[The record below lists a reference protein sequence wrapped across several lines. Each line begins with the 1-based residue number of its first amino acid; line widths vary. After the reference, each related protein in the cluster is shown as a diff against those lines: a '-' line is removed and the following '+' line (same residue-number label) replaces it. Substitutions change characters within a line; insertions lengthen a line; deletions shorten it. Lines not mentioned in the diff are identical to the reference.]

1 MRIRAPGK
9 INLFLR
15 VTGKRPD
22 GYHDLISL
30 MCCVG
35 IYDELELAFGQ
46 RQTRVIC
53 SHPDVP
59 EDETNLAWRAAE
71 LFLRTAAIT
80 DTGVHITIKKVIPVG
95 AGLGGGS
102 SNAAAVLT
110 ALNSRFDA
118 PVSPGKLHDMARLLG
133 ADVPFFLYKKP
144 AVATGIGDILDAFDN
159 LPSFP
164 VVIVYPSV
172 AVSTSQ
178 VYKNLNLRLT
188 KNKKKNSYSVFKM
201 DWDCNAPRLLHNDLE
216 DAASELC
223 PDIRRAKQAL
233 IAHGAAG
240 ALMTGSGSSVF
251 GLFNSPA
258 AAEKASGDISAANR
272 SWRLLVTRT
281 LI

>member
-1 MRIRAPGK
+1 MRTRAPGK

-15 VTGKRPD
+15 VTGKRAD

-46 RQTRVIC
+46 PQTRVFC
-53 SHPDVP
+53 THPDVP
-59 EDETNLAWRAAE
+59 EDETNLARRAAE
-71 LFLRTAAIT
+71 LFFKNAAIADPGT
-80 DTGVHITIKKVIPVG
+80 HITINKNIPVG

-102 SNAAAVLT
+102 SNAAAVLN
-110 ALNSRFDA
+110 ALNTRFDA
-118 PVSPGKLHDMARLLG
+118 PFSTTELHGLARLLG
-133 ADVPFFLYKKP
+133 ADVPFFLYQKP
-144 AVATGIGDILDAFDN
+144 AIATGIGDILEPFDK
-159 LPSFP
+159 LSPLL
-164 VVIVYPSV
+164 VVIVYPSI

-188 KNKKKNSYSVFKM
+188 KNKKKNNYSVFKM
-201 DWDCNAPRLLHNDLE
+201 DWNRDAPRLLHNDLE
-216 DAASELC
+216 DAACTLC
-223 PDIRRAKQAL
+223 PDIRRAKEAL

-251 GLFNSPA
+251 GLFNSLEA
-258 AAEKASGDISAANR
+258 ANKASWDISVSNR
-272 SWRLLVTRT
+272 NWRLLVTRM